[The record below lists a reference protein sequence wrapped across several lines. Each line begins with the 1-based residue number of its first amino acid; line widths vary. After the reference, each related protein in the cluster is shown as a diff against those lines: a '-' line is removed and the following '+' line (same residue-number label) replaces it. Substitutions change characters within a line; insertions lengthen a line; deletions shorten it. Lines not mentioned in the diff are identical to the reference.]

1 MEVNEIKTKLMVVN
15 GNQKDR
21 EEFVSMGLTVKHAE
35 SYIYLGSPFTEDGK
49 IQNVIAMHLKTRTA
63 DLNKFKIF
71 CKVNVTMPY
80 QYKKKVLQAAII
92 SSLVYS
98 CESWFTDS
106 LKQMEQMYISALK
119 SLLGVRETTRT
130 DVVLLET
137 GMPTLQELIKMRS
150 TAFIKKNVNASIDD
164 TPLARVYKMCAEKGT
179 NGYRYIKSNLDNPVE
194 EVLVSVKQNILDST
208 TSKALT
214 YKVMNPNLS
223 VHGVYNSKVYIDERK
238 RIVFTKFRTSSHSL
252 KIETGRWARISAEN
266 RLCDC
271 DQGVQ
276 DEYHVVFKCERSAA
290 IREKYAE
297 NEARYTSLS
306 DLMENHDAVQLVDF
320 IDECMKQF

>member
-1 MEVNEIKTKLMVVN
+1 
-15 GNQKDR
+15 
-21 EEFVSMGLTVKHAE
+21 MGLTVKHAE

-71 CKVNVTMPY
+71 CKVNVTMPD

-106 LKQMEQMYISALK
+106 LKQMEKMYISALK

-164 TPLARVYKMCAEKGT
+164 TPLARVYKMCEEKGT
-179 NGYRYIKSNLDNPVE
+179 NGYRYIKRNLNNPVE

-252 KIETGRWARISAEN
+252 KIETGR
-266 RLCDC
+266 
-271 DQGVQ
+271 
-276 DEYHVVFKCERSAA
+276 
-290 IREKYAE
+290 
-297 NEARYTSLS
+297 
-306 DLMENHDAVQLVDF
+306 
-320 IDECMKQF
+320 